1 VRIIRH
7 QDPFEEYKQRLA
19 KRLERQALGPAG
31 LVPSDAERKRAS
43 GAGTGNWFGES
54 IKPTGSAAESTTSA
68 GSGVGK
74 YLKRTREAA
83 ATGSAPAEEPS
94 QKKRKAAGWG
104 DFAGW

>member
-1 VRIIRH
+1 MNLRQ

-31 LVPSDAERKRAS
+31 LIPSEAEQKRAS

-54 IKPTGSAAESTTSA
+54 IKPTGGTAANTQSA

-74 YLKRTREAA
+74 YLKRTREVA
-83 ATGSAPAEEPS
+83 ATNSAAAEEPS

-104 DFAGW
+104 DFSGW